1 MSQIGKIDLKD
12 IARRTI
18 FQSSGCAPRDHTLTG
33 NMDMRFDHLLGAV
46 GYAALAIA
54 ALGAAWLLAEAL
66 GGGMAGVFPTAPAR
80 LFG

>member
-18 FQSSGCAPRDHTLTG
+18 FQSSGCAPRNHTLTR

-46 GYAALAIA
+46 GYTALAIA
-54 ALGAAWLLAEAL
+54 ALGAAWLLADVL